1 MLAASNAHILSR
13 RPSSVPS
20 GGHPRLLGP
29 VSLRFFGLSCL
40 AGAPR
45 VLVLAVLVLAVL
57 VLAVLVLGDGEIG
70 DRAQATFLGG
80 GGGGGRRNC
89 GSRGERTGWCFGCV
103 RSLWG
108 SLDGEWSGYLG

>member
-1 MLAASNAHILSR
+1 M
-13 RPSSVPS
+13 
-20 GGHPRLLGP
+20 LGP
-29 VSLRFFGLSCL
+29 VSLRFFWLSCL
-40 AGAPR
+40 AGVPR

-57 VLAVLVLGDGEIG
+57 VLAVLVLGVGEIG

-80 GGGGGRRNC
+80 GGGGGGGGRGGRRNC